1 MSEKTSIQTLSA
13 LSNSMDQES
22 AAVTAVRIDDPISS
36 IEGSL
41 TEFVRDSFKHVQEN
55 RSFEAEI
62 KDAILIRLGEANV
75 KQLMDFY
82 TQVQSGNTGAAQS
95 IINPIMG
102 IQAAKVAA
110 EVEAHTLPGANFVD
124 ERVFKKASKDVL
136 QGIVQLNQLLEAMH
150 GNNSALTPD
159 VVDDKVKKS

>member
-1 MSEKTSIQTLSA
+1 MQTLSA
-13 LSNSMDQES
+13 LSESMDMES

-41 TEFVRDSFKHVQEN
+41 TEFVQDSFRHVQEN

-62 KDAILIRLGEANV
+62 KDAILTRLGEAKIN
-75 KQLMDFY
+75 QLMDFY
-82 TQVQSGNTGAAQS
+82 TQVQGGNTSATQS

-110 EVEAHTLPGANFVD
+110 EVETHTLPGSPNYVD

-136 QGIVQLNQLLEAMH
+136 QGIVQLNQLLESMH
-150 GNNSALTPD
+150 GKSVELE
-159 VVDDKVKKS
+159 VIDDKAKKS